1 MEGGAV
7 AAPPLIKY
15 PAETTEAFCD
25 GHNAAFVFFDGVPI
39 SILYDNTK
47 LAVARILSDGKRQR
61 TRVFMELQSHYLFE
75 DRFGRPG
82 THHNAE
88 HATNYRSNSGPL
100 WRVAGPRAVYGP
112 LERTKRRTNKRT
124 SKPTQS
130 NLEDRAAS
138 AVTEISGVL
147 FFVERRHTGVHSRAS
162 AGR

>member
-1 MEGGAV
+1 MIGGGGPV
-7 AAPPLIKY
+7 AWLSCPLRLQHV
-15 PAETTEAFCD
+15 T
-25 GHNAAFVFFDGVPI
+25 
-39 SILYDNTK
+39 L
-47 LAVARILSDGKRQR
+47 LAQTLPKVGL
-61 TRVFMELQSHYLFE
+61 LLL
-75 DRFGRPG
+75 DRFLG
-82 THHNAE
+82 THHDAE

>member
-1 MEGGAV
+1 MIGGGGPV
-7 AAPPLIKY
+7 AWLSCPLRLQHVTLLAQTPPKVGL
-15 PAETTEAFCD
+15 
-25 GHNAAFVFFDGVPI
+25 
-39 SILYDNTK
+39 L
-47 LAVARILSDGKRQR
+47 LL
-61 TRVFMELQSHYLFE
+61 
-75 DRFGRPG
+75 DRFPG
-82 THHNAE
+82 THHDAE

>member
-1 MEGGAV
+1 MIGGGGPV
-7 AAPPLIKY
+7 AWLSCPLRLQHV
-15 PAETTEAFCD
+15 T
-25 GHNAAFVFFDGVPI
+25 
-39 SILYDNTK
+39 L
-47 LAVARILSDGKRQR
+47 LAQTLPKVGL
-61 TRVFMELQSHYLFE
+61 LLL
-75 DRFGRPG
+75 DRFLG
-82 THHNAE
+82 THHYAE

-112 LERTKRRTNKRT
+112 LKCA

-147 FFVERRHTGVHSRAS
+147 RFIERGRAGVHSRAG

>member
-1 MEGGAV
+1 MIGGGGPV
-7 AAPPLIKY
+7 AWLSCPLRLQHV
-15 PAETTEAFCD
+15 T
-25 GHNAAFVFFDGVPI
+25 
-39 SILYDNTK
+39 L
-47 LAVARILSDGKRQR
+47 LAQTLPKVGL
-61 TRVFMELQSHYLFE
+61 LLL
-75 DRFGRPG
+75 DRHLG
-82 THHNAE
+82 THHYAYDTSNNR
-88 HATNYRSNSGPL
+88 TNSAPL